1 MIEKR
6 ITEDILV
13 FEDFIT
19 EDECNSII
27 KILNKQEASGELEWV
42 PISFYESYSSI
53 TPQDNDELEK
63 FGLRSNFFSEL
74 ENKFIDCVA
83 SIHGLDKS
91 SIFKIGFHSQKWE
104 PGAYARPHSDNT
116 NMDGSPSPF
125 ERSRY
130 AAFLYLNDDF
140 EGGILKF
147 TNQNIDIIPKK
158 GMLACFAGGFDNIHE
173 VTLIKSGTRYTIGSF
188 WDDRAEE
195 DYPEETRNRWI
206 EEMKEIRKQ
215 QEVEKSEWKKI
226 MEDGYRLSKD
236 GEKYKIE
243 DLKNEII

>member
-19 EDECNSII
+19 EEECDKVI
-27 KILNKQEASGELEWV
+27 KILDKQTENGKLEWM
-42 PISFYESYSSI
+42 PISFYESYSSV
-53 TPQDNDELEK
+53 TPRDADEEVEE
-63 FGLRSNFFSEL
+63 FGLNNNFFSEL
-74 ENKFIDCVA
+74 ENRFIECVA

-116 NMDGSPSPF
+116 DLEGNPSPF

-140 EGGILKF
+140 VGGTLKF
-147 TNQNIDIIPKK
+147 TNKDIEIYPKK
-158 GMLACFAGGFDNIHE
+158 GMLACFSGGFKNIHE

-188 WDDRAEE
+188 WDDRDEVA
-195 DYPEETRNRWI
+195 YPEELKKQWQ
-206 EEMKEIRKQ
+206 EEMKSIREK
-215 QEVEKSEWKKI
+215 QEVQKKEWQTLLEEGYKISE
-226 MEDGYRLSKD
+226 D

-243 DLKNEII
+243 ELG